1 MSEEKI
7 KKVPVNQEEIADD
20 ELDQVAGG
28 YSAETWLKM
37 TVEER
42 RMEVIKSAKAQQVNE
57 YCAMNDPTL

>member
-28 YSAETWLKM
+28 KYTQAEWNSMSKAEREAAQRTSAIL
-37 TVEER
+37 
-42 RMEVIKSAKAQQVNE
+42 ISQGKAAECKYVN
-57 YCAMNDPTL
+57 